1 VLLKFKPLL
10 VFLKEHSQETFVEI
24 TNYYSDVMSKIYFH
38 LIKTYTKESK
48 KLIFERITKHNLIV
62 FGDRPDKSA
71 EEDPAHKTLKMA
83 KKLITNINTQIKT
96 YAEG

>member
-1 VLLKFKPLL
+1 
-10 VFLKEHSQETFVEI
+10 
-24 TNYYSDVMSKIYFH
+24 
-38 LIKTYTKESK
+38 
-48 KLIFERITKHNLIV
+48 V